1 MNLIS
6 TSKLT
11 SGNSGNLALAGSLF
25 LHVGLIAVFSSWQW
39 DGAAPE
45 KAPPKI
51 VQVKFIATPPVS
63 QSSETLDSSKRA
75 SIPPARPRTTRPNL
89 KSRLT
94 PRTPTLST
102 PPLPP
107 IAEAR
112 QLLRSP
118 SKTIKPSPVQPVSLA
133 NTQLILAAIPVSTH
147 AAGQLKIVQRRL
159 PIRQVRSSNTHVTLA
174 KTAFPMKTLKP
185 ESASIHPLTGPI
197 QSQSNTASLLD
208 SSAAQSP
215 KQYESPKYPET
226 HLAAL
231 PRQTFAANPYEP
243 EGNTVDLG
251 NLRGLFTGKVRQ
263 RIANAKYYPRIA
275 KRRGME
281 GQPIIAFTLG
291 RQGQLTKVALVKTSG
306 YQLLD
311 QAALKAVHQAAP
323 YPVIPAE
330 LKIDTF
336 QFKLPVSFILK

>member
-6 TSKLT
+6 TFKFPDR
-11 SGNSGNLALAGSLF
+11 NFGNLALAGSLF
-25 LHVGLIAVFSSWQW
+25 LHVGLIAIFSSWQW
-39 DGAAPE
+39 DGATPE
-45 KAPPKI
+45 KAPSKI
-51 VQVKFIATPPVS
+51 VQVKFIPIPLES
-63 QSSETLDSSKRA
+63 QSMKPLNASQPT
-75 SIPPARPRTTRPNL
+75 SIPPTRPLTTQPNL
-89 KSRLT
+89 KSRFT
-94 PRTPTLST
+94 PRTPTHSI

-107 IAEAR
+107 IAEVR

-118 SKTIKPSPVQPVSLA
+118 SKTIKPSPVQPASLA
-133 NTQLILAAIPVSTH
+133 STQLVPAAIPLSTH
-147 AAGQLKIVQRRL
+147 MAGQSKVVQHRL
-159 PIRQVRSSNTHVTLA
+159 PIRQASFSKAPVTLS
-174 KTAFPMKTLKP
+174 KTAFAMKIP
-185 ESASIHPLTGPI
+185 SSGADSIHPQTDPI
-197 QSQSNTASLLD
+197 QSRPQTLTLINGPGAQTPEQYD
-208 SSAAQSP
+208 SSKS
-215 KQYESPKYPET
+215 SET

-231 PRQTFAANPYEP
+231 PREFSPPILQEQ
-243 EGNTVDLG
+243 EGIPINLG

-263 RIANAKYYPRIA
+263 RIANAKYYPRMA

-281 GQPIIAFTLG
+281 GQPIITFTLG

-323 YPVIPAE
+323 YPEIPAE

>member
-1 MNLIS
+1 MNTVS
-6 TSKLT
+6 TSKL
-11 SGNSGNLALAGSLF
+11 SGRNSGNIALAGSLF
-25 LHVGLIAVFSSWQW
+25 MHVGLIAIFSSWQW
-39 DGAAPE
+39 DQMVLE

-51 VQVKFIATPPVS
+51 VQVKFIPDT
-63 QSSETLDSSKRA
+63 QSSHTTEMPKASQPA
-75 SIPPARPRTTRPNL
+75 SIPPTRPLTTQPNS

-94 PRTPTLST
+94 PRTPALST

-107 IAEAR
+107 IAEVR

-118 SKTIKPSPVQPVSLA
+118 SKTIKPSPVQPASLA
-133 NTQLILAAIPVSTH
+133 STQLVLAAIPVSTH
-147 AAGQLKIVQRRL
+147 AAGQSKVVQHRL
-159 PIRQVRSSNTHVTLA
+159 PIRQASFSKAPVTFSQ
-174 KTAFPMKTLKP
+174 TAFALKMP
-185 ESASIHPLTGPI
+185 TSGTDPIHPLTDPI
-197 QSQSNTASLLD
+197 QSRPETLTLINGP
-208 SSAAQSP
+208 AAQTP
-215 KQYESPKYPET
+215 KQYESPKSPVT

-231 PRQTFAANPYEP
+231 PRQPFSPNPYEP
-243 EGNTVDLG
+243 EDNTVDLG

-263 RIANAKYYPRIA
+263 RIANAKYYPRMA

-311 QAALKAVHQAAP
+311 RAALKAVHQAAP
-323 YPVIPAE
+323 YPEIPAE
-330 LKIDTF
+330 LKINTF